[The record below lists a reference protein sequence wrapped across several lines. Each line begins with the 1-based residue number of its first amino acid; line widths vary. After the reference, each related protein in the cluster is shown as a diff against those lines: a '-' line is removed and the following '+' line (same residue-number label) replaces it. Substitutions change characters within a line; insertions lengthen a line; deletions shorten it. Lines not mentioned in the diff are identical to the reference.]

1 MSEDSSAAISMRRS
15 RGIPGRFLA
24 RQLAEQLSNPTLAR
38 MTMTAF
44 VPNEADIELLG
55 EPREIDHDESI

>member
-1 MSEDSSAAISMRRS
+1 MRRS